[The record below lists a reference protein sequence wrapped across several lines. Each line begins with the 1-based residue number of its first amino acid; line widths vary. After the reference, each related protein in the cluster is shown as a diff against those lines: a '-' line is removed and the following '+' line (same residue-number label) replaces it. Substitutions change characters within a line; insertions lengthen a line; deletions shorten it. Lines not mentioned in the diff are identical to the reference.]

1 MVIAHS
7 ISGDYPSGCG
17 SWGSLNA
24 DFGSGYY
31 EFVNYF
37 GGMNFSIC
45 ATDWGLQMQNLAFN
59 TANWGGFL
67 LQETP
72 IDGTIEVYVDGIFVA
87 DWTYD
92 EVENKI
98 VFGVNFAMQEGAEV
112 YVSYGVREDCN

>member
-1 MVIAHS
+1 M
-7 ISGDYPSGCG
+7 
-17 SWGSLNA
+17 
-24 DFGSGYY
+24 
-31 EFVNYF
+31 
-37 GGMNFSIC
+37 
-45 ATDWGLQMQNLAFN
+45 
-59 TANWGGFL
+59 